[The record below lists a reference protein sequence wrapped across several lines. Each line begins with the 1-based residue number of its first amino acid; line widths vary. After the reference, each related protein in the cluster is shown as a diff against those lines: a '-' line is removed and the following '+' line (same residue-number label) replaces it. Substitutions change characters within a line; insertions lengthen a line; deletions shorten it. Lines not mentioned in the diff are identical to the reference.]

1 MAVARHGPAQ
11 TRLADQVEAGGDPP
25 SGPSVRPPVGAAQDQ
40 PAVLGGRPE
49 DRPAPKGISPGW
61 HPIDWACEYVGTAFQ
76 LFLGFSAV
84 ALFESPD
91 SPLRG
96 DLPGWARLVVIGA
109 CFGLLAAAVAISPVG
124 RRSGAHRNPAVTL
137 GFVLRGQ
144 TSPRDLLG
152 FAAGQTAGALTGA
165 AGFAAVWATWAP
177 TVSTARTQPQAG
189 LPGWAVVGIEAALT
203 CGLLLT
209 VFTMVSSARTAR
221 WTPLV
226 VTGVLAGLIC
236 AGAPY
241 TGASMNPARTLGPD
255 VVTSLF
261 PAIWAYLIGPPIG
274 AAIAVGVFALFG
286 RERPTLT
293 AKLFHDPR
301 YPSVHASDLPA
312 RPHPNDPPGVQP
324 ALYTV
329 AGQ

>member
-1 MAVARHGPAQ
+1 MAVAREEPATSTGPSDDPHALPPR
-11 TRLADQVEAGGDPP
+11 RLAHLPGRTPKDPP
-25 SGPSVRPPVGAAQDQ
+25 AI
-40 PAVLGGRPE
+40 LGGRPE
-49 DRPAPKGISPGW
+49 DHPTPKAVSPGW
-61 HPIDWACEYVGTAFQ
+61 HPVEWACEYVGTAFQ
-76 LFLGFSAV
+76 LFLGFGAV
-84 ALFESPD
+84 ALFESPH

-124 RRSGAHRNPAVTL
+124 RRSGAHLNPAVTL
-137 GFVLRGQ
+137 GFALRGH
-144 TSPRDLLG
+144 TSPRDVLG
-152 FAAGQTAGALTGA
+152 FAAGQTAGALTAA
-165 AGFAAVWATWAP
+165 AGFAAAWSTWAT
-177 TVSTARTQPQAG
+177 TVSTARTQPRPG
-189 LPGWAVVGIEAALT
+189 LPGIAVVGIEAALT

-241 TGASMNPARTLGPD
+241 TGASMNPARTVGPD

-261 PAIWAYLIGPPIG
+261 PVIWAYLIGPPIG
-274 AAIAVGVFALFG
+274 AAAAVGIFSLLG
-286 RERPTLT
+286 RERHTLT

-301 YPSVHASDLPA
+301 YPSVHASELPA
-312 RPHPNDPPGVQP
+312 RPQPDDPASHGGN
-324 ALYTV
+324 
-329 AGQ
+329 AGT